1 MVVKSHTCN
10 TDCSS
15 KAARYAKDM
24 DFEARYVL
32 IKTSTSE
39 ALEQRLKALGKDDT
53 AIQEILKRL
62 ATELEPEKTEVL
74 FNTTIVVD
82 DEQLAV
88 KSLRDYIY
96 RKSESET
103 AGAQGLGE
111 DISMKEGDEANAE
124 DAETKEATM
133 TDA

>member
-1 MVVKSHTCN
+1 
-10 TDCSS
+10 
-15 KAARYAKDM
+15 M

-82 DEQLAV
+82 DEQLAA

-103 AGAQGLGE
+103 AGDQGLGE

>member
-1 MVVKSHTCN
+1 MVIKSHTYN
-10 TDCSS
+10 TNYSS

-53 AIQEILKRL
+53 AIQEILKSL

-74 FNTTIVVD
+74 FNTAIVVD

-88 KSLRDYIY
+88 KSLRDFIY

-103 AGAQGLGE
+103 AGDQGLGE
-111 DISMKEGDEANAE
+111 DISMKEGHEANDE
-124 DAETKEATM
+124 GAETKEATM